1 MGAYQIKKLGMALA
15 GAMALAM
22 APAANAAVYISFA
35 GGTGVVAA
43 GQTLITDFSSPYAGL
58 TGGIITNN
66 QPWAAVPA
74 FTMTPNK
81 FLAVVGGAMADLSF
95 AATNVLSF
103 DLGSSDVYNS
113 FQLVF
118 ADGTMSQVYNGN
130 DLTSPAN
137 GNQGSALTNGRV
149 TIKSNQQITGIHLAS
164 ASNSLEV
171 DDFASRLAGGI
182 PEPATWA
189 LMMLG
194 VGGIGASLRTRRRRV
209 LAAA

>member
-1 MGAYQIKKLGMALA
+1 MKKLGMALA
-15 GAMALAM
+15 GAIALAM
-22 APAANAAVYISFA
+22 APAANAAVHISFA
-35 GGTGVVAA
+35 GGTGGVAA

-58 TGGIITNN
+58 VGGLVTNN

-74 FTMTPNK
+74 YTTTPNA
-81 FLAVVGGAMADLSF
+81 FLAVIGGAVADLSF

-103 DLGSSDVYNS
+103 DLGSSDTYNS

-118 ADGTMSQVYNGN
+118 ADGTKSQAYDGTA
-130 DLTSPAN
+130 LTSPAN

-164 ASNSLEV
+164 ARDSLEV

-189 LMMLG
+189 LMVLGIGG
-194 VGGIGASLRTRRRRV
+194 VGVSLRTRRRRS
-209 LAAA
+209 LATA